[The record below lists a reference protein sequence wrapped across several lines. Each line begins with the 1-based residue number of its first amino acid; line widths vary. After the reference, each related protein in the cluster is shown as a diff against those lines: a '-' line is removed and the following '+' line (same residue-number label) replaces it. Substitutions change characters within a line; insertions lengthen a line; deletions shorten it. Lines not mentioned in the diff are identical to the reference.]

1 MLVHHVVEIIPN
13 STCEILRQA
22 QDGVCVNFVPVKAQ
36 HIRDLEKVVGDTRY
50 VVWRPEDLLL
60 YEYDGSIDR
69 ALPGTVVLPGDAG
82 QVAECVRI
90 ANRYGLDIVPR
101 GAGTGL
107 SGGAIPLRN
116 SLVIAL
122 TRLTRVLE
130 IDVENRIAVVEP
142 GVVNLDLTHAVEKH
156 GLYYAPDPSSQKA
169 CTIGGNV
176 AENAGGPH
184 CLAYGVTTNHVLG
197 VEVVL
202 ADGSV
207 AWLGGDA
214 RESPGYDLRGVFVG
228 SEGTLGI
235 ATKVAVRLLRA
246 PESVRT
252 LLAAFRTMDDASQA
266 VSDIIGAG
274 IIPAALEMMD
284 AVTIRAC
291 EAVYHP
297 GYPADAEAV
306 LIVEVDGLREA
317 VAEQSAHCE
326 AVLRRNR
333 ASEIRSAD
341 DPVKRAE
348 LWATRKGA
356 IGAMGTLAPNYYLVD
371 GVAPRTKLKEVMR
384 TVRAVGDELGL
395 TIANVFHAGDG
406 NLHPCILFDERK
418 PGDVRKVIEA
428 GHRILQACVDAGGAL
443 SGEHGIGIEKQAYMP
458 MVFTPEDL
466 EAMARLRPAFG
477 QTLIPSEGRQAP
489 GAEGSNV
496 VILSP
501 QGEESRSGHPSPQ
514 PSPAGGEGER
524 SVSPARGEGVTARR
538 SRFNPGKVFP
548 GGAVHGGAAS
558 GAGPSGPTPHLS
570 GARRTGGAEIV

>member
-1 MLVHHVVEIIPN
+1 MTARPRVII
-13 STCEILRQA
+13 E
-22 QDGVCVNFVPVKAQ
+22 
-36 HIRDLEKVVGDTRY
+36 LEKVLGDPRY
-50 VVWRPEDLLL
+50 VIWKPEDLML

-69 ALPGTVVLPGDAG
+69 ALPGMVVHPGTAA
-82 QVAECVRI
+82 QVAECVRV
-90 ANRYGLDIVPR
+90 ANRYGMDIVPR

-107 SGGAIPLRN
+107 SGGAVPLHG

-122 TRLTRVLE
+122 TRLNRVLE
-130 IDVENRIAVVEP
+130 VDKDNRVAIVEP
-142 GVVNLDLTHAVEKH
+142 GVVNIDVTHAVEKF
-156 GLYYAPDPSSQKA
+156 GLYYAPDPSSQKV

-202 ADGSV
+202 ADGTLL
-207 AWLGGDA
+207 WLGDVT
-214 RESPGYDLRGVFVG
+214 RESPGYDLRGVFIG

-235 ATKVAVRLLRA
+235 VTKVAVRLLRA

-252 LLAAFRTMDDASQA
+252 LLAAFNSMDDASQA

-274 IIPAALEMMD
+274 MIPAALEMMD
-284 AVTIRAC
+284 AVTIKAC

-297 GYPADAEAV
+297 GYPPDADAV
-306 LIVEVDGLREA
+306 LIVEVDGLRES
-317 VAEQSAHCE
+317 VREQAERCE
-326 AVLRRNR
+326 VILRQNGATEVR
-333 ASEIRSAD
+333 AAEDAA
-341 DPVKRAE
+341 KRAE

-371 GVAPRTKLKEVMR
+371 GVVPRTKLKEVMR

-395 TIANVFHAGDG
+395 PIANVFHAGDG
-406 NLHPCILFDERK
+406 NLHPCILFDERR

-428 GHRILQACVDAGGAL
+428 GRRILQACIDAGGAL

-466 EAMARLRPAFG
+466 NAMARLRPAFG
-477 QTLIPSEGRQAP
+477 QPEGPAVEDPSRQRP
-489 GAEGSNV
+489 DGAAKGNV
-496 VILSP
+496 SSKPIS
-501 QGEESRSGHPSPQ
+501 
-514 PSPAGGEGER
+514 
-524 SVSPARGEGVTARR
+524 RR

-548 GGAVHGGAAS
+548 GGAKHGGWHESGAS
-558 GAGPSGPTPHLS
+558 GASVGVFG
-570 GARRTGGAEIV
+570 RTGTADVI

>member
-1 MLVHHVVEIIPN
+1 MVTAGSGSFQADLPL
-13 STCEILRQA
+13 CEILRQA
-22 QDGVCVNFVPVKAQ
+22 KDSVCVNFVPVKPQ
-36 HIRDLEKVVGDTRY
+36 HLKDLERAVGDPMY

-69 ALPGTVVLPGDAG
+69 AVPGAVVLPGSAG
-82 QVAECVRI
+82 EVAECVRI
-90 ANRYGLDIVPR
+90 ASRYGLDIVPR

-122 TRLTRVLE
+122 TRLSRILE
-130 IDVENRIAVVEP
+130 VDVEDRVAIVEP
-142 GVVNLDLTHAVEKH
+142 GVVNLDLTTAVAKH
-156 GLYYAPDPSSQKA
+156 GLYYAPDPSSQRA

-184 CLAYGVTTNHVLG
+184 CLAYGVTTNHVMG

-202 ADGSV
+202 ADGSLV
-207 AWLGGDA
+207 WLGGDA
-214 RESPGYDLRGVFVG
+214 RESPGYDLRGVFIG

-235 ATKVAVRLLRA
+235 VTKVAVRLMRA
-246 PESVRT
+246 PEAVKT

-266 VSDIIGAG
+266 VSDIIAAG

-297 GYPADAEAV
+297 GYPSDAEAV
-306 LIVEVDGLREA
+306 LIVEVDGLREH
-317 VAEQSAHCE
+317 VAEESAQCE
-326 AVLRRNR
+326 AILRRNR
-333 ASEIRSAD
+333 ASEIRAATD
-341 DPVKRAE
+341 AAKRAE

-406 NLHPCILFDERK
+406 NIHPCILFDERK
-418 PGDVRKVIEA
+418 PGDVQKVIAA
-428 GHRILQACVDAGGAL
+428 GHRILQACVEAGGAL
-443 SGEHGIGIEKQAYMP
+443 SGEHGIGIEKQAYMG

-466 EAMARLRPAFG
+466 EAMMRLRPAFG
-477 QTLIPSEGRQAP
+477 QQVESPSTPASEYPSAP
-489 GAEGSNV
+489 
-496 VILSP
+496 
-501 QGEESRSGHPSPQ
+501 RGHPI
-514 PSPAGGEGER
+514 
-524 SVSPARGEGVTARR
+524 RGEGTVRR

-548 GGAVHGGAAS
+548 GGAVHGEWYEQPPEHAAS
-558 GAGPSGPTPHLS
+558 FK
-570 GARRTGGAEIV
+570 ARRTGGAEIV

>member
-1 MLVHHVVEIIPN
+1 MPKPQYI
-13 STCEILRQA
+13 
-22 QDGVCVNFVPVKAQ
+22 K
-36 HIRDLEKVVGDTRY
+36 DLEHAVGDARY

-69 ALPGTVVLPGDAG
+69 AMPGAVVLPGDAD
-82 QVAECVRI
+82 QAAECVRI

-122 TRLTRVLE
+122 TRLSRILE
-130 IDVENRIAVVEP
+130 VDVENRVAIVEP
-142 GVVNLDLTHAVEKH
+142 GVVNLDLTTAVAKH
-156 GLYYAPDPSSQKA
+156 GLYYAPDPSSQRA

-184 CLAYGVTTNHVLG
+184 CLAYGVTTNHVMG

-202 ADGSV
+202 ADGTIV
-207 AWLGGDA
+207 WLGGDA
-214 RESPGYDLRGVFVG
+214 REWPGYDLRGVFIG

-235 ATKVAVRLLRA
+235 ATKIAVRLLRA
-246 PESVRT
+246 PEAVKT

-266 VSDIIGAG
+266 VSDIIAAG

-284 AVTIRAC
+284 AVTIKAC

-306 LIVEVDGLREA
+306 LIVEVDGLREH
-317 VAEQSAHCE
+317 VAEESEQCE
-326 AVLRRNR
+326 AILRRNS
-333 ASEIRSAD
+333 ASEIRAATD
-341 DPVKRAE
+341 AAKRAE

-371 GVAPRTKLKEVMR
+371 GVSPRTKLKEVMR

-406 NLHPCILFDERK
+406 NIHPCILFDERK
-418 PGDVRKVIEA
+418 PGDVEKVIAA
-428 GHRILQACVDAGGAL
+428 GHRILKACVEAGGAL
-443 SGEHGIGIEKQAYMP
+443 SGEHGIGIEKQAYMG

-466 EAMARLRPAFG
+466 EAMMRLRPAFG
-477 QTLIPSEGRQAP
+477 QVLDSPSE
-489 GAEGSNV
+489 AEGPGGGQEYP
-496 VILSP
+496 LP
-501 QGEESRSGHPSPQ
+501 LRRRPERAKGKR
-514 PSPAGGEGER
+514 AGVRVQETR
-524 SVSPARGEGVTARR
+524 H
-538 SRFNPGKVFP
+538 SRFNPGKIFP
-548 GGAVHGGAAS
+548 GGAVHGGWHEQPPAQS
-558 GAGPSGPTPHLS
+558 VSFKPQ
-570 GARRTGGAEIV
+570 RTGGNEIV